1 MRSKHENAL
10 PIILCHGWPGS
21 FIELLKLVEPLT
33 NPTAHGGNASDAFHI
48 VIPSMPGYGFSGKP
62 STTGWTPARIARAY
76 AELMDRLGYKEYVA
90 QGGDWGAIVVELMG
104 AQAPPGLLGFHTN
117 MANVIP
123 PEVDGAAFTGS
134 PAPAGLSAEEK
145 TTFDRLVYF
154 YSKGLGYA
162 LEMGNRPQTL
172 YGLSDSPV
180 ALAAWILD
188 HDAWSQE
195 MQARSWAG
203 GTEGISRDDALDNM
217 TLYWLTNT
225 GVSSGRLYSEWKQ
238 PFFQPKGVKVPVAVS
253 AFPDEIAPATRSWAE
268 KAYPKLLFYNKHDKG
283 GHFAAFEQPAY
294 MIEDIRAGLRSL
306 R

>member
-1 MRSKHENAL
+1 
-10 PIILCHGWPGS
+10 
-21 FIELLKLVEPLT
+21 
-33 NPTAHGGNASDAFHI
+33 
-48 VIPSMPGYGFSGKP
+48 
-62 STTGWTPARIARAY
+62 
-76 AELMDRLGYKEYVA
+76 
-90 QGGDWGAIVVELMG
+90 
-104 AQAPPGLLGFHTN
+104 

-268 KAYPKLLFYNKHDKG
+268 KAYPKLLFYKKHDKG

>member
-1 MRSKHENAL
+1 M
-10 PIILCHGWPGS
+10 
-21 FIELLKLVEPLT
+21 
-33 NPTAHGGNASDAFHI
+33 
-48 VIPSMPGYGFSGKP
+48 
-62 STTGWTPARIARAY
+62 
-76 AELMDRLGYKEYVA
+76 A

-104 AQAPPGLLGFHTN
+104 AQAPAGLLGFHTN

-123 PEVDGAAFTGS
+123 PEVDKAAFTGS

-145 TTFDRLVYF
+145 NTFDRLVFF

-195 MQARSWAG
+195 MLARVWAG
-203 GTEGISRDDALDNM
+203 GTEGISRDDMLDNM

-225 GVSSGRLYSEWKQ
+225 GISSGRLYWEWKQ
-238 PFFQPKGVKVPVAVS
+238 PFFQPKGVKIPVAVS
-253 AFPDEIAPATRSWAE
+253 AFPDEIGPATRSWAE

-294 MIEDIRAGLRSL
+294 DDPGHPCRAPVAALEPV
-306 R
+306 